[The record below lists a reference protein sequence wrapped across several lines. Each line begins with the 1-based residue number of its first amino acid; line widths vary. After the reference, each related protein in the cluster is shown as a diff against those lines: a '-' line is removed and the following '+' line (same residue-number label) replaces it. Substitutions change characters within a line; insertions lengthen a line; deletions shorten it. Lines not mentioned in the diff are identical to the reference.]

1 MKNRKKVLE
10 KLKIDWCEKIK
21 IALEFHS
28 QDLIK
33 KTLNKTFLDI
43 IVRWYPQI
51 DQEGY
56 DSYGS
61 YYNCRNKNATL
72 KGRLKLLTRL
82 NLKFTKDALEQI
94 KKMDKPAIHFEHN
107 PPVDYVVNSLIQNK
121 DNFENKESIFEY
133 LTRLDYSVIILTKA
147 EAKKLEKDFKTT
159 GASVVRLKC
168 ALGET
173 YKELLT
179 IKASDIKNLILLDRM
194 KHNADNHNEKDNI
207 QSSIVKLIIENSEIF
222 PESLCQ
228 TRSKKNRIELINKL
242 MKEVNKEY
250 EKERMNTLINN
261 AQNILPAP

>member
-1 MKNRKKVLE
+1 MKERKKIL
-10 KLKIDWCEKIK
+10 KNLKIDWCEKIK

-56 DSYGS
+56 DSYS
-61 YYNCRNKNATL
+61 PYYNCRNKKATL

-82 NLKFTKDALEQI
+82 NLKFSKDALEQI
-94 KKMDKPAIHFEHN
+94 KKIDKPAIHFEHN
-107 PPVDYVVNSLIQNK
+107 PPVDYVVKSLIQNK
-121 DNFENKESIFEY
+121 DSFENKESIFEH
-133 LTRLDYSVIILTKA
+133 LNRMDYSVVILTKA

-159 GASVVRLKC
+159 GQSKVRLEC

-173 YKELLT
+173 HEELLKL
-179 IKASDIKNLILLDRM
+179 KAYDIKNIILLDRI
-194 KHNADNHNEKDNI
+194 KHNTYTNIEKNDILNK
-207 QSSIVKLIIENSEIF
+207 IVYLIMENLEIF
-222 PESLCQ
+222 PESLCK
-228 TRSKKNRIELINKL
+228 TFSEKNRNEQINKL

-250 EKERMNTLINN
+250 EKERMNTSNN
-261 AQNILPAP
+261 NDL